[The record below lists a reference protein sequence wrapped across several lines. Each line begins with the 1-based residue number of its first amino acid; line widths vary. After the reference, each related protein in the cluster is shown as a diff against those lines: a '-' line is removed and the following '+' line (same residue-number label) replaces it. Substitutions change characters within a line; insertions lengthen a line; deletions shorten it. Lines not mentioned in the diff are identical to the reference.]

1 MGLTQLM
8 TTLSIMK
15 KLHALTIFTALSLLP
30 FSSSFA
36 EWKELGSNELMVVY
50 VDLDTVSAS
59 GENVQILS
67 MLDLKKPGMNPKTK
81 QPVSSII
88 GINEYNCPTISYR
101 PIEYKEF
108 AGNKGTGK
116 VVSDN
121 KTPKSQFE
129 PIVNESWTAG
139 VFNVVCQRK

>member
-1 MGLTQLM
+1 
-8 TTLSIMK
+8 MK
-15 KLHALTIFTALSLLP
+15 KIHALAIFTTLSLLP

-59 GENVQILS
+59 GEKAQIMS
-67 MLDLKKPGMNPKTK
+67 MLDFKKPGMNPKTK

-88 GINEYNCPTISYR
+88 GINEYNCPALSYR

-121 KTPKSQFE
+121 KTPDSEFE
-129 PIVNESWTAG
+129 PVVNESWTAG